1 MRTVCINLVSQFIVL
16 LYLVRILSPLLL
28 KGVVIDCVCTL
39 LLSLYSLITRTR
51 LGFSS

>member
-28 KGVVIDCVCTL
+28 KGVVDCVCTL